1 MLTGCGRAINMNPA
15 KSNRK
20 ACMTM
25 HDSDSRVHASS
36 RTGVTG
42 HSSDRMNDTV
52 RRGVPEPRRATG
64 AREVLKTGVI

>member
-1 MLTGCGRAINMNPA
+1 VRQ
-15 KSNRK
+15 SNK
-20 ACMTM
+20 HEPGQKQQESM

-42 HSSDRMNDTV
+42 YSPDRMNDTV